1 MKKRMLL
8 LGGLLLFLVGCNVNT
23 EEVGMGESS
32 VIPEV
37 EIMGADAERE
47 SGNEFAENNAENNVI
62 TEING
67 KIYEASMEEESE
79 EEDSEIENIEEIIW
93 GSNDWDDD
101 LEYTVTVLDERM
113 EVDDEIPTSD
123 RIHLQYGHDG
133 EDGESI
139 IFWAFIEDGEF
150 YYYRGINEG
159 FIGYSN
165 NMTENERLK
174 KMTLLNQIR
183 RMKTFNLGSGVDPVP
198 YLITESGE
206 VYSLYDTWPSYD
218 EQMKL
223 VKFDMLEGYQVEDI
237 LEFDSEW
244 SYNLKVLLKD
254 GTVIEIHSESWG

>member
-37 EIMGADAERE
+37 DIMGAEAERE

-67 KIYEASMEEESE
+67 KIYEVSMEEESE

-113 EVDDEIPTSD
+113 EVDDEIPTTD
-123 RIHLQYGHDG
+123 RMHLQYAHN
-133 EDGESI
+133 EEKGESI

-159 FIGYSN
+159 FLSYTGN
-165 NMTENERLK
+165 HENTK
-174 KMTLLNQIR
+174 KMTLINQIR
-183 RMKTFNLGSGVDPVP
+183 RLKTFNLGSGVDPVP

-206 VYSLYDTWPSYD
+206 VYSLYDTWPTYN

>member
-1 MKKRMLL
+1 M
-8 LGGLLLFLVGCNVNT
+8 
-23 EEVGMGESS
+23 
-32 VIPEV
+32 
-37 EIMGADAERE
+37 
-47 SGNEFAENNAENNVI
+47 
-62 TEING
+62 
-67 KIYEASMEEESE
+67 
-79 EEDSEIENIEEIIW
+79 
-93 GSNDWDDD
+93 
-101 LEYTVTVLDERM
+101 TVLDERM

-123 RIHLQYGHDG
+123 RIHLQC
-133 EDGESI
+133 GESS

-150 YYYRGINEG
+150 YYYCGINEG

-183 RMKTFNLGSGVDPVP
+183 RMKTFNFGSGVDPVP

-206 VYSLYDTWPSYD
+206 VYSLWLSYN

-254 GTVIEIHSESWG
+254 GSIIELHSESWG

>member
-23 EEVGMGESS
+23 EEVVMGESS

-37 EIMGADAERE
+37 EIMGAEEERE

-67 KIYEASMEEESE
+67 KIYEVSMEEESE

-113 EVDDEIPTSD
+113 EVDDEIPTTD
-123 RIHLQYGHDG
+123 RIHLQYAHY
-133 EDGESI
+133 EEKGESA

-159 FIGYSN
+159 FHPYTGNYEK
-165 NMTENERLK
+165 TK
-174 KMTLLNQIR
+174 KMTLINQIR
-183 RMKTFNLGSGVDPVP
+183 RLKTFNLGSGVDPVP

-206 VYSLYDTWPSYD
+206 VYSLYDTWPSYN